1 MLHDIGQFIQLEEC
15 NVFITFKAI
24 SFKETVAL
32 MKELGDWRIASIKD
46 IQDYQSELRQILKD
60 WNQQTVWVSD
70 LIELESGPLNIPK
83 FYSCDMRL
91 NSPKNGSLALHEH
104 LYAGLFF
111 SGLGDSN
118 EKYSDRSF
126 DAGSV

>member
-1 MLHDIGQFIQLEEC
+1 MLRDIGQFIQLQGCE
-15 NVFITFKAI
+15 VFITFKVI
-24 SFKETVAL
+24 SFKETVQL

-46 IQDYQSELRQILKD
+46 IQDHQVELRHALKD
-60 WNQQTVWVSD
+60 FNQQTVWVSD

-111 SGLGDSN
+111 SGLGEAN
-118 EKYSDRSF
+118 EKYSDRSP
-126 DAGSV
+126 DLDSV